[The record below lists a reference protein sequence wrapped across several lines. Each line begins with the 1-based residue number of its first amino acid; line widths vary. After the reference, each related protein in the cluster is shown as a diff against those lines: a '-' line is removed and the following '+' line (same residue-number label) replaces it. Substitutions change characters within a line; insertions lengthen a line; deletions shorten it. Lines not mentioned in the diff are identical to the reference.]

1 MGQGVR
7 DLASGETLA
16 IGDIYSAVKVCEAPD
31 CGMLFYG

>member
-31 CGMLFYG
+31 CGN